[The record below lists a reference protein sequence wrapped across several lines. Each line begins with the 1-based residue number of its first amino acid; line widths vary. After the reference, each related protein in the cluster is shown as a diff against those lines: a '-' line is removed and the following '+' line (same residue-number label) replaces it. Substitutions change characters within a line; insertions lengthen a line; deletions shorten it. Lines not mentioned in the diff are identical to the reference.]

1 MIMLDI
7 EYIRENTE
15 ALRQTIK
22 DKGITLDLD
31 KLLEVDE
38 ERRALIQKIDEL
50 RAERNRVADE
60 VGGGTGDKNVL
71 VERGKELKEVI
82 AQQEGKLK
90 DTLDDFESMM
100 VKVPVVPAPDT
111 PEGRSPEENVEIFR
125 SGPPPQFKFQLKDH
139 VELAQSLDLIDF
151 DRGVKV
157 SGYRGYY
164 VKNEAVMMQLGLMM
178 HALEKAVAHGF
189 KPMIP
194 PTLVRDFALFG
205 TGYFSGRQYDPETDE
220 IYRIANHEKLAD
232 GTVKREDKFL
242 VGTAEPSLLAYF
254 ADAVLDEKDLPL
266 KICGFSQCYRS
277 EVGSYGRDTKGLYRV
292 HEFMKVEL
300 VVIAPA
306 DIELAD
312 KLQEEMLAL
321 AKELHKDLDIP
332 YRVIRMCKGDLAAGK
347 YKQFDLEMW
356 TPSRDSW
363 GETGS
368 ASNFVDWQARRLNA
382 RYRSKNGDLRYVY
395 MLNATAMP
403 SPRPLIAILE
413 NNQTKEGTVKVPKV
427 LQKYVGKKE
436 IKNNGRS

>member
-1 MIMLDI
+1 MLDI
-7 EYIRENTE
+7 EYIRDNIE
-15 ALRQTIK
+15 AVRAAVR
-22 DKGITLDLD
+22 DKGLTLDLD
-31 KLLEVDE
+31 RLLKVDE
-38 ERRALIQKIDEL
+38 DRRALIQKIDEL
-50 RAERNRVADE
+50 RAERNKVADE
-60 VGGGTGDKNVL
+60 VGSGTGAKDAL
-71 VERGKELKEVI
+71 VELGKELRDKIVE
-82 AQQEGKLK
+82 QEAKLK
-90 DTLDDFESMM
+90 DVLSDFEDMM
-100 VKVPVVPAPDT
+100 MRVPVVPAADT
-111 PEGRSPEENVEIFR
+111 PEGKSPEENVEIFR
-125 SGPPPQFKFQLKDH
+125 SGPPTQFKFKPKDH
-139 VELAQSLDLIDF
+139 VELAQDLDLIDF

-178 HALEKAVAHGF
+178 YALEKAIAHGF

-194 PTLVRDFALFG
+194 PTLVREFVLFG
-205 TGYFSGRQYDPETDE
+205 TGYFSGRQYNSETDE
-220 IYRIANHEKLAD
+220 IYKIANDEELAD
-232 GTVKREDKFL
+232 GTVKKEDKFL

-254 ADAVLDEKDLPL
+254 ADATLDEKDLPL

-277 EVGSYGRDTKGLYRV
+277 EVGSYGKDTKGLYRV

-300 VVIAPA
+300 VAIAPA
-306 DIELAD
+306 DIGLAD

-321 AKELHKDLDIP
+321 AQELHKDLGIP
-332 YRVIRMCKGDLAAGK
+332 YRVIRMCKGDLTAGK

-356 TPSRDSW
+356 TPSRDGW

-382 RYRSKNGDLRYVY
+382 RYRTRGGDLKHVY

-413 NNQTKEGTVKVPKV
+413 NNQTKDGTVKVPRV